1 VAADGVPAGERDTIA
16 AISTAPGR
24 GGIGIVRVSG
34 KALGAFAA
42 ALTGSAPSPRRAA
55 LRVFRDSAGEPIDEG
70 IAVYF
75 AAPHSYT
82 GEDVLELHGHGG
94 PVVLR
99 LLLQRCV
106 ELGARVADPG
116 EFTRRAFLNGKLDL
130 AQAEGVIDLIDAS
143 TAQAARCA
151 VRSLRGEFSARIH
164 EMDTAI
170 VELRMLVEATLDFPE
185 EEIDS
190 LDRDDAAR
198 RLAELRALLDD
209 VLRAAR
215 QGSLMREGLHVVL
228 AGPPNVGKSS
238 LLNRLAGEELAIVTD
253 VPGTTRDTI
262 RQAIDLGGVPAYIVD
277 TAGLR
282 ASEDPVEKIGIERT
296 WKAIEEADALVLLT
310 DVTRGDELSHDGI
323 AERIPLE
330 VPRIRVVNKI
340 DLTGQAP
347 GVEQTQEGAVVR
359 LSARTGAGIDDLR
372 EVLLTIA
379 GWEGHAET
387 AFLARERHLEAL
399 RAAGEHLGRAHDQQ
413 QTLELFAEEL
423 RLAHERLAAIVG
435 EFTADDLLGEIFSR
449 FCIGK

>member
-1 VAADGVPAGERDTIA
+1 MRERDTIA

-34 KALGAFAA
+34 QALGAFAE
-42 ALTGSAPSPRRAA
+42 ALTGSAPTPRRTA
-55 LRVFRDSAGEPIDEG
+55 LRVFRDAAGEPIDEG

-75 AAPHSYT
+75 AAPRSYT

-106 ELGARVADPG
+106 ELGARVAEPG

-151 VRSLRGEFSARIH
+151 VRSLQGEFSARVH
-164 EMDTAI
+164 ALDAAI

-190 LDRDDAAR
+190 LDREDAAR
-198 RLAELRALLDD
+198 RLASLRSLLDE

-282 ASEDPVEKIGIERT
+282 ESDDPVEKIGIERT
-296 WKAIEEADALVLLT
+296 WKAIDEADALVLLT
-310 DVTRGDELSHDGI
+310 DVTRSDDAARDRLV
-323 AERIPLE
+323 ERIPPE
-330 VPRIRVVNKI
+330 VPRIRVINKI
-340 DLTGQAP
+340 DLTGDTP
-347 GVEQTQEGAVVR
+347 GVDPTQDGAVVR
-359 LSARTGAGIDDLR
+359 LSARSGAGIEDLR
-372 EVLLTIA
+372 QVLLAIA
-379 GWEGHAET
+379 GWEGRAET
-387 AFLARERHLEAL
+387 AFLARERHLQAL
-399 RAAGEHLGRAHDQQ
+399 RAASEHLGRAHDQQ
-413 QTLELFAEEL
+413 RTVELFAEEL